1 MAKSALYFFHLFSY
15 ICSMNREVT
24 IRPATIADAE
34 LIAEVVCMAV
44 GYTTEHPIYPV
55 FLELAKRDVA
65 QYSYRNTLIA
75 EVDGRAVGA
84 LVGYD
89 GARLEE
95 LRSPIYELLER
106 YLGGVPD
113 IEDETSA
120 GEFYLDSLG
129 VLPDYRGMGV
139 GAALL
144 STMRD
149 MAFEQGYERVGL
161 IVDVDNPDAERLYTS
176 LDFSRVGNKR
186 FLGHAMY
193 HLQARRGEVEYGK

>member
-1 MAKSALYFFHLFSY
+1 MRSIFSHLFY
-15 ICSMNREVT
+15 YLCAMNREVT
-24 IRPATIADAE
+24 IRPATIHDAE

-55 FLELAKRDVA
+55 FLELAKRDIA

-75 EVDGRAVGA
+75 EVAGRAAGA

-95 LRSPIYELLER
+95 LRRPIFELLER
-106 YLGGVPD
+106 HLGSIPD
-113 IEDETSA
+113 IEDETTA

-129 VLPDYRGMGV
+129 VLPDYRGQGI

-144 STMRD
+144 SAMRD
-149 MAFEQGYERVGL
+149 MAFEQGYDRVAL
-161 IVDVDNPDAERLYTS
+161 LWMSITPMPRDCTHRSALSVWVISAS
-176 LDFSRVGNKR
+176 
-186 FLGHAMY
+186 
-193 HLQARRGEVEYGK
+193 

>member
-1 MAKSALYFFHLFSY
+1 
-15 ICSMNREVT
+15 
-24 IRPATIADAE
+24 
-34 LIAEVVCMAV
+34 MAV

-55 FLELAKRDVA
+55 FLELAGRDVA

-89 GARLEE
+89 GASLEE

-106 YLGGVPD
+106 HLGSVPD

-139 GAALL
+139 GATLL
-144 STMRD
+144 STMCD

-176 LDFSRVGNKR
+176 LGFRRVGDKR
-186 FLGHAMY
+186 FLGHAMR
-193 HLQARRGEVEYGK
+193 HLQVCRGEGRHYK

>member
-1 MAKSALYFFHLFSY
+1 MRSIFSHLFY
-15 ICSMNREVT
+15 YLCAMNREVT
-24 IRPATIADAE
+24 IRPATIHDAE

-95 LRSPIYELLER
+95 LRRPIFELLER
-106 YLGGVPD
+106 HLGSIPD

-129 VLPDYRGMGV
+129 VLPSYRGRGI

-144 STMRD
+144 SSMRD

-161 IVDVDNPDAERLYTS
+161 IVDVDNPNAERLYSS
-176 LDFSRVGNKR
+176 LGFRRVGDKR
-186 FLGHAMY
+186 FLGHAMH
-193 HLQARRGEVEYGK
+193 HLQACRGEVKK